1 MNSLSPHLVPAA
13 DIAADVMAPN
23 PLSIR
28 DDASLEE
35 AIAFLADKHLDAVPV
50 IDKAGRPV
58 GVISQGDIL
67 VHEREAHTHAKS
79 AQAAQTAAEPNLAAT
94 LSPDEKC
101 ARVLARDI
109 MTSML
114 FSVSPATPA
123 IKVVEQLL
131 ELHVK
136 QLFVVDDGGALV
148 GSISALDILR
158 KLDLP
163 TPNDSDMKK

>member
-1 MNSLSPHLVPAA
+1 MFVIRQEEFPVNAVSPRLVLAA
-13 DIAADVMAPN
+13 DLAADVMAPN
-23 PLSIR
+23 PVSIR
-28 DDASLEE
+28 DDASVNE
-35 AIAFLADKHLDAVPV
+35 AIALLADKNLDAVPV

-67 VHEREAHTHAKS
+67 VHQRETHALAK
-79 AQAAQTAAEPNLAAT
+79 AAPAAQIAADPTRRAG
-94 LSPDEKC
+94 
-101 ARVLARDI
+101 VQARDI
-109 MTSML
+109 MTPVL
-114 FSVSPATPA
+114 FSVSPATPT

-158 KLDLP
+158 KLDP
-163 TPNDSDMKK
+163 DGE

>member
-1 MNSLSPHLVPAA
+1 
-13 DIAADVMAPN
+13 MAPN

-35 AIAFLADKHLDAVPV
+35 AIAVLADKHLDAAAV
-50 IDKAGRPV
+50 IDKGGRPV
-58 GVISQGDIL
+58 GVITQGDVL
-67 VHEREAHTHAKS
+67 VHEREAHAHAKS
-79 AQAAQTAAEPNLAAT
+79 AQAAQTATESNLSAPRSA
-94 LSPDEKC
+94 DERS
-101 ARVLARDI
+101 ARVQARDI
-109 MTSML
+109 MTPVL

-136 QLFVVDDGGALV
+136 QLFVVDDSGALV

-158 KLDLP
+158 NLGLDAE
-163 TPNDSDMKK
+163 

>member
-1 MNSLSPHLVPAA
+1 MNSVSPHLVLAA

-28 DDASLEE
+28 DDASVDE
-35 AIAFLADKHLDAVPV
+35 AIALLADKNLDAVPV

-67 VHEREAHTHAKS
+67 VHEREAHSLAKS
-79 AQAAQTAAEPNLAAT
+79 ACAAQVTTEPD
-94 LSPDEKC
+94 LSAMKPLDEKC
-101 ARVLARDI
+101 AKVQARDI
-109 MTSML
+109 MTPVL
-114 FSVSPATPA
+114 FSVSPATPT

-131 ELHVK
+131 KLHVK

-148 GSISALDILR
+148 GSIGALDILR
-158 KLDLP
+158 KLDGE
-163 TPNDSDMKK
+163 

>member
-1 MNSLSPHLVPAA
+1 LHVNSVSPHLVLAA
-13 DIAADVMAPN
+13 DIAADMMAPN
-23 PLSIR
+23 PISIR
-28 DDASLEE
+28 DGALLEE
-35 AIAFLADKHLDAVPV
+35 AIAVLADKHLDVVPV

-67 VHEREAHTHAKS
+67 IHEREAHAHAKS
-79 AQAAQTAAEPNLAAT
+79 AQAAQTATEPNLSALRSA
-94 LSPDEKC
+94 DEKC
-101 ARVLARDI
+101 ARVQARDI
-109 MTSML
+109 MTPVL

-136 QLFVVDDGGALV
+136 QLFVVDDGDALV

-158 KLDLP
+158 KLG
-163 TPNDSDMKK
+163 PNAE